1 MIYRFI
7 LLSDEADNFYRELEI
22 NSDATF
28 LDLHNLILDSVHYTK
43 DQITSFFVCSDRWE
57 KKQEITLIEMDTNAD
72 EDLYLMEDT
81 HLDEFIHDKGDRLLY
96 TFDNVADRSFFIE
109 LKGVKPG
116 HNAAPL
122 CTQSEGVPPKQLVD
136 EADFLAASAQDKAD
150 SYDSEF
156 YGDSDFDMDEL
167 DEEGFG
173 DVSIDDINDLY

>member
-1 MIYRFI
+1 MIYRFV
-7 LLSDEADNFYRELEI
+7 LLSDEVDNFYRELEI

-28 LDLHNLILDSVHYTK
+28 LDMHNLILDSVKYTK

-57 KKQEITLIEMDTNAD
+57 KKQEITLIEMDTSAD

-81 HLDEFIHDKGDRLLY
+81 HIDEFIHDKGDRLLY

-109 LKGVKPG
+109 LKEVKPG
-116 HNAAPL
+116 YNAAPV
-122 CTQSEGVPPKQLVD
+122 CTKSEGNPPVQLVD
-136 EADFLAASAQDKAD
+136 ETALLGNSAQDKAG

-173 DVSIDDINDLY
+173 DVSIDDVNELY